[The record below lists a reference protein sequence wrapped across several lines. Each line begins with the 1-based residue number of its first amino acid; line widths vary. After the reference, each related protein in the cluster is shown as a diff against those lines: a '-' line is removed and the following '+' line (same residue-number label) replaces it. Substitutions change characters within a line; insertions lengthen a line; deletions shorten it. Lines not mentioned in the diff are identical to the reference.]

1 MNKYKIG
8 FQIIAIL
15 LYFIPGISQVSRI
28 DFQKQQEIGKEDR
41 ATQEILNERAVLD
54 RRIQERKAL
63 YKNMQDLDALEG
75 WVDPKTYLIGAGDI
89 LGINIIGAE
98 SRYMEVIVSPEGK
111 LNIPGVMTISVAEM
125 TLNQVKNVIKERL
138 SNYFKDTSIS
148 VTLASIRL
156 MKVFV
161 LGEVYSPGACVA
173 KPTDRL
179 FDVLSRSGG
188 VKRLAMLNSIEIYRD
203 SDTLIIRGNEYFVS
217 GDLNKNPYIMDGDV
231 IFVPKAVPYEQT
243 VTVQGGVLE
252 PGLYPISY
260 TETFSQFLSQYIDY
274 TEDVQ
279 LGSVTVTRFVNN
291 QKKTMVID
299 LNASD
304 AVQQLQGFILE
315 SGDIIEIGILN
326 QVYVQ
331 GEVNIPGAYPFIG
344 GYKAID
350 YVGLAGGNNP
360 DGSKRKAII
369 THEDGTESNGLYS
382 NIRRGDI
389 ITVPLST
396 EQVYVQGEVN
406 LPGAYPYVAGYK
418 AVDFIG
424 LAGGATMKGKAKTA
438 IIIHS
443 EGSKSKGLT
452 VDIFR
457 GDVIIVP
464 RSLYSI
470 FVGDVGLLQITLAL
484 IQTLLTIAVLQA
496 KT

>member
-1 MNKYKIG
+1 MNKYKMV
-8 FQIIAIL
+8 FQIIAIFV
-15 LYFIPGISQVSRI
+15 YFTTGISQVGRI
-28 DFQKQQEIGKEDR
+28 DFQKQQEIARGDR
-41 ATQEILNERAVLD
+41 ATQQILQERAVLD
-54 RRIQERKAL
+54 KRIQERKAL
-63 YKNMQDLDALEG
+63 YKNMQDMDALEG
-75 WVDPKTYLIGAGDI
+75 WIDPKTYLIGAGDI

-98 SRYMEVIVSPEGK
+98 SKYMEVIVSPEGK

-138 SNYFKDTSIS
+138 SNFFKDTSIYVS
-148 VTLASIRL
+148 LASVRL
-156 MKVFV
+156 MKMFV
-161 LGEVYSPGACVA
+161 LGEVYSPGACIA

-188 VKRLAMLNSIEIYRD
+188 VKRLAKLNSIEIYRD
-203 SDTLIIRGNEYFVS
+203 SDTLFIRGNEYFIN
-217 GDLNKNPYIMDGDV
+217 GDLNQNPYIIDGDV

-252 PGLYPISY
+252 PGLYPISCV
-260 TETFSQFLSQYIDY
+260 ENLSQFLSQYVDY

-279 LGSVTVTRFVNN
+279 LCSVTVTRFINN

-315 SGDIIEIGILN
+315 SGDIIEIGILS

-331 GEVNIPGAYPFIG
+331 GEV
-344 GYKAID
+344 
-350 YVGLAGGNNP
+350 
-360 DGSKRKAII
+360 S
-369 THEDGTESNGLYS
+369 
-382 NIRRGDI
+382 
-389 ITVPLST
+389 
-396 EQVYVQGEVN
+396 
-406 LPGAYPYVAGYK
+406 LPGAYPYVASFK
-418 AVDFIG
+418 AVDFVG
-424 LAGGATMKGKAKTA
+424 LAGGATTKGKAKTA
-438 IIIHS
+438 IVIHPD
-443 EGSKSKGLT
+443 GSKSKGLMA
-452 VDIFR
+452 DIYR

-470 FVGDVGLLQITLAL
+470 FVGEVGLLQITLAV